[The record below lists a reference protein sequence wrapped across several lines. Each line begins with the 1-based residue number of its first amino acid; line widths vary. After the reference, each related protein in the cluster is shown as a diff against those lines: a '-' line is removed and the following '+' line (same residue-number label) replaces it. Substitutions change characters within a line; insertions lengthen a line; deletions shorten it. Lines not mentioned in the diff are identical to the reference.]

1 MSLEFDP
8 IYLIYIFVAAAAVL
22 FVEGIYLL
30 CFSGVSYRQNVNRR
44 LKLLKDE
51 PNRENILVQLRRER
65 GLTGGGDYSIGFEA
79 FNKLLLQS
87 GLTMGVS
94 KLLMVIALGALVAF
108 GATYVIRNDIVQA
121 LVAGVFCA
129 TILPFLVLRF
139 LRGRRRKAFGAQFP
153 DALDMIVRS
162 LRAGHPVP
170 IAIGLVARE
179 MKDPIGSE
187 FGIVADEITYGADLE
202 SALRNLYF
210 RIGQDDLPLF
220 VTAVGIQSS
229 TGGNLGEI
237 LANLSKVIRERF
249 KMRRKVRALASEG
262 RASAIILSS
271 LPLLLMLIIHVV
283 APDFYGAVWNEDLT
297 KKVLMAAGS
306 WMLFGN
312 FIMYRMVNFR
322 I

>member
-51 PNRENILVQLRRER
+51 PNRENILIQLRRER

-94 KLLMVIALGALVAF
+94 KLLMVVALGALIAF
-108 GATYVIRNDIVQA
+108 GSTYVIRNDIVEA
-121 LVAGVFCA
+121 LVAGVFCC
-129 TILPFLVLRF
+129 TILPLLVLRF

-187 FGIVADEITYGADLE
+187 FGIVADEITYGSDLE

-210 RIGQDDLPLF
+210 RIGHDDLPLF
-220 VTAVGIQSS
+220 VTAVAIQGS

-237 LANLSKVIRERF
+237 LENLSAVIRDRF
-249 KMRRKVRALASEG
+249 KMRRKIRALAAEG

-271 LPLLLMLIIHVV
+271 LPIMMFLVIQVV
-283 APDFYGAVWNEDLT
+283 APDFYASVWDEDLT
-297 KKVLMAAGS
+297 KKALAMAGA
-306 WMLFGN
+306 WMGLGN
-312 FIMYRMVNFR
+312 FIMYRLVNFR